1 MRLFLL
7 AAACLALTLG
17 PTPATAQLF
26 TAGDVDFGL
35 TESFYAD
42 WHKNYRVQIGDETYN
57 YLDIKNRLNLTA
69 RARSW
74 QAGLRL
80 DTAGFSGP
88 DTGVTGDDF
97 DKQFLSGL
105 DASSANMDARLEK
118 LYVRFRKGAYG
129 IEAGDVYGCLGKGMA
144 LCVKKVDELSTDTSL
159 RGLKAYYN
167 GRMFGATALGGLAN
181 IVNVGDKIE
190 QFLPDPNDFVGGA
203 EVRVNPVYWLRA
215 SGHAG
220 FLLDRREI
228 GDIDLPG
235 FVSAEEFENDDV
247 VRRQLLLTVGPNLT
261 INDIFGHGTFVLE
274 YDAMLQT
281 WVNEDP
287 DDPQDALVGE
297 AVYANA
303 TFNWGLVN
311 VLAEMKWYESRIDEG
326 ASSVNFMGTKVEG
339 PSEQV
344 DFVYYGVLP
353 PLEDENLL
361 FRNDRP
367 WDVVGGRTRLDLEVP
382 PTHGGIAWAS
392 YSHFTDSDG
401 GPKLTSEYK
410 VQHVMGGWEQ
420 RLDDL
425 SISANVS
432 GGYRKEDFHFTKENM
447 WHIEGDVHL
456 PIYGPHSFEIS
467 ARRESYDQP
476 DFMVE
481 YTIMQL
487 VSTYSF
493 APWLGL
499 SYTFEQS
506 DQPGPNPATRGN
518 FHSAEVIYR
527 FMSGSYAKVFVG
539 SSRGGLKCAGG
550 MCRTFPPFDGVK
562 GELTLRF

>member
-1 MRLFLL
+1 MRFFVL
-7 AAACLALTLG
+7 AVICVGMSLSAA
-17 PTPATAQLF
+17 PVHAQLL
-26 TAGDVDFGL
+26 TVGDVDFGL

-42 WHKNYRVQIGDETYN
+42 WHRDYRVQIGEKTYD
-57 YLDIKNRLNLTA
+57 YVDLKNRLNLTA

-80 DTAGFSGP
+80 DTAGFVGPGSGV
-88 DTGVTGDDF
+88 DGADF
-97 DKQFLSGL
+97 QQQFLGGL
-105 DASSANMDARLEK
+105 DASSANMDARVEK
-118 LYVRFRKGAYG
+118 LYVRFRKGAFG
-129 IEAGDVYGCLGKGMA
+129 IEGGDVYGCLGKGIA

-167 GRMFGATALGGLAN
+167 GQLFGATVLGGMSN

-203 EVRVNPVYWLRA
+203 EVRVNPFYWMRI

-220 FLLDRREI
+220 FLYDRQEL
-228 GDIDLPG
+228 GEIDLPG
-235 FVSAEEFENDDV
+235 FVSSQDFGDDDKL
-247 VRRQLLLTVGPNLT
+247 RRELLLTVGPSLSVT
-261 INDIFGHGTFVLE
+261 DIFGHGTLVLE

-281 WVNEDP
+281 WANEDP
-287 DDPQDALVGE
+287 DEPQDTLVGE

-303 TFNWGLVN
+303 TFNWGVVN
-311 VLAEMKWYESRIDEG
+311 MLAEVKWYESRLDEG
-326 ASSVNFMGTKVEG
+326 ASSVNFMGTKVQG
-339 PSEQV
+339 PSDEV

-367 WDVVGGRTRLDLEVP
+367 WDLVGGRTRVDVEIP
-382 PTHGGIAWAS
+382 PTRGGIAWAS
-392 YSHFTDSDG
+392 YAHFIDTDG
-401 GPKLTSEYK
+401 GPELTSEYK

-432 GGYRKEDFHFTKENM
+432 GGYRQEDFHFTKENM
-447 WHIEGDVHL
+447 WHMEGDVHL
-456 PIYGPHSFEIS
+456 PIYGPHSFEVS
-467 ARRESYDQP
+467 VRRESYEQP
-476 DFMVE
+476 DFKVD
-481 YTIMQL
+481 YSLMQL

-493 APWLGL
+493 APWLGF

-506 DQPGPNPATRGN
+506 DQPGPNTATRGN
-518 FHSAEVIYR
+518 FHSGEVIYR
-527 FMSGSYAKVFVG
+527 FMSGSYAKLFFG